1 MTTTTIR
8 MSEELK
14 ERVREAAS
22 RTGTSTHAFIL
33 QAIEEKAEQEALRR
47 DFDETATQRYT
58 HILETGETIAW
69 ADMRRYLEDSAK
81 GEHPTRPAARKLVL

>member
-8 MSEELK
+8 MPEELK
-14 ERVREAAS
+14 ERVRQAAS

-47 DFDETATQRYT
+47 DFDETANQRYAR
-58 HILETGETIAW
+58 ILESGETIAW
-69 ADMRRYLEDSAK
+69 PDMRRYLEDSAQGK
-81 GEHPTRPAARKLVL
+81 RPARPIARKLTP